1 MGKFSNIASL
11 VKEQETAAV
20 AAIEQNGKVTA
31 KTLDEAIAGVPILE
45 IPVSKLHRCR
55 WQPAGRHSESE
66 LETFGQ
72 SVDLIGITDPI
83 VVRPHPEISG
93 EYEILNGDKRWIVAQ
108 RKKFSVILARIVEA
122 NDEVAHA
129 IFAAGLMHSTKPTE
143 LQETDIVLSHLSMRL
158 NLSIDHVA
166 SLIHRG
172 YEESQGKL
180 TNNVVSGL
188 IWSQLMAEYNSV
200 TNLALGTFCKH
211 RLSWLRMPPE
221 ILAAVREGKILPNN
235 AKAVARLKDESQRQM
250 LLQRAIAENLSV
262 REIGDCVKAVKPK
275 KPVENNPVAR
285 IKQIYQRV
293 RSSQTAWQDAR
304 KRQKL
309 EKLLGQIEDLIEDNP
324 PLS

>member
-11 VKEQETAAV
+11 VKEQETIAV
-20 AAIEQNGKVTA
+20 AAIEQSEQVEAT
-31 KTLDEAIAGVPILE
+31 TLDEAIAQVPIIE

-66 LETFGQ
+66 LDTFGY
-72 SVDLIGITDPI
+72 SIDLIGITDPI
-83 VVRPHPEISG
+83 VVRPYGDFPG
-93 EYEILNGDKRWIVAQ
+93 EYEILNGDKRWTVAQ
-108 RKKFSVILARIVEA
+108 RKKIPKILARVVEA

-129 IFAAGLMHSTKPTE
+129 VFAAGLMHSTKPTE

-158 NLSIDHVA
+158 NLSIEDVS

-188 IWSQLMAEYNSV
+188 VWKQLMAEYTSV

-211 RLSWLRMPPE
+211 RLSWLKMPPE

-235 AKAVARLKDESQRQM
+235 AKAVARLKDESQRQK
-250 LLQRAIAENLSV
+250 LLEQAINENLSV
-262 REIGDCVKAVKPK
+262 RDISDRVKEAKPK
-275 KPVENNPVAR
+275 KLAENNPITR
-285 IKQIYQRV
+285 MKQVYQKLKMAK
-293 RSSQTAWQDAR
+293 TLEDAR

-309 EKLLGQIEDLIEDNP
+309 EKLLGQIEELIGEDAID
-324 PLS
+324 